1 MRRARSV
8 ISLLLILCASQVD
21 AQTDQSAASL
31 LTKSG
36 AASDQIVRTFLLITA
51 MSFLPAILLSMTCF
65 TRFVI
70 AFSFLRSGLGL
81 QSTPTTLILI
91 ILSLF
96 MTWFVMAPVID
107 KAWSNGGRPYLE
119 GRISDADA
127 LKKITEPF
135 ISYMQAHVRDQDY
148 RLFHQ
153 ISRTK
158 DKDQGDENTDEITVL
173 VPAFII
179 SELRRGFELGLLIIL
194 PFLIIDL
201 IVATLIMSMG
211 MMMMPPTVVALPIKI
226 LFFILI
232 DGWNLLVGSL
242 LRSAI

>member
-1 MRRARSV
+1 MKWSATAIILGV
-8 ISLLLILCASQVD
+8 LLLSSQAD
-21 AQTDQSAASL
+21 AQTNQSSTSL
-31 LTKSG
+31 LASTG
-36 AASDQIVRTFLLITA
+36 GASDQIIRTFFLITA

-96 MTWFVMAPVID
+96 MTWFVMAPVIE

-119 GRISDADA
+119 GRISDEDA
-127 LKKITEPF
+127 LAKITAPF
-135 ISYMQAHVRDQDY
+135 VSYMQAHVRDQDFQ
-148 RLFHQ
+148 LFQQ
-153 ISRTK
+153 ISRTGK
-158 DKDQGDENTDEITVL
+158 PAETEAKNDEISIL

-211 MMMMPPTVVALPIKI
+211 MMMMP
-226 LFFILI
+226 
-232 DGWNLLVGSL
+232 LLLSRYL
-242 LRSAI
+242 